1 MTGVSGL
8 ENAAGNGNPML
19 VPAQQSN
26 IDLLAELAVHSVPSA
41 ASQDDYRR
49 RLREFLGWTATQ
61 GAPALSRATVREYRQ
76 VLLDRGL
83 APNTINQSLAAIKA
97 MVREAMDQGMLGEL
111 EGAAVLLVKGV
122 PKRGGSCG
130 RWLTEDQVRKI
141 LRSPD
146 AAELIGKRDRAVL
159 ALLFGCGL
167 RRSEAVAVKV
177 EDIQQRDGRWAIVDL
192 VRKRGKVHTVPVP
205 GWAYGIIREW
215 LDAAGLTEGPV
226 LRGILPC
233 GKKANGSMSTSQVW
247 RVVEFH
253 SSRIGCKI
261 APHDAR
267 RTAATI
273 WGKAAR
279 AKGQTLE
286 SVRQQLGHDSIRTT
300 ERYLQTATDMENAA
314 CDLFDPTA

>member
-1 MTGVSGL
+1 
-8 ENAAGNGNPML
+8 ML
-19 VPAQQSN
+19 VPAQLSS
-26 IDLLAELAVHSVPSA
+26 IDLLADLAVRSVPSA

-61 GAPALSRATVREYRQ
+61 GAPTLCRATVREYRAF
-76 VLLDRGL
+76 LLDKGL
-83 APNTINQSLAAIKA
+83 APATINQALSAIKA
-97 MVREAMDQGMLGEL
+97 LVREAVDSGALDEL
-111 EGAAVLLVKGV
+111 QGAAICQIRGV

-141 LRSPD
+141 LRSPVAD
-146 AAELIGKRDRAVL
+146 ELIGVRDRAVL

-167 RRSEAVAVKV
+167 RRGEACAVTV
-177 EDIQQRDGRWAIVDL
+177 GHLQQRDGRWAIVDL

-205 GWAYGIIREW
+205 SWAYAIIREW

-233 GKKANGSMSTSQVW
+233 GKKANGSMSTSQVH
-247 RVVEFH
+247 RVVQFH
-253 SSRIGCKI
+253 SERVGCRI

-279 AKGQTLE
+279 AKGLGLE
-286 SVRQQLGHDSIRTT
+286 VVRQQLGHDSIRTT
-300 ERYLQTATDMENAA
+300 ERYLQTATDLENAA